1 MTFRFALSPLI
12 FIVALACIA
21 GPAQAGS
28 ADVESVECRLEADG
42 TFRFDVAVAHA
53 DAGWDHF
60 ADMWQ
65 VLGPDGAVLGER
77 VLAHPHDNEQPFT
90 RSQSGIEIPSE
101 INSVTIRAHDKI
113 HGWGGKEI
121 EIKRQVCSGR

>member
-1 MTFRFALSPLI
+1 MFKRFALSPLI
-12 FIVALACIA
+12 FTAALDCQGVPALA
-21 GPAQAGS
+21 GPA
-28 ADVESVECRLEADG
+28 DVKSVECRFEAGG
-42 TFRFDVAVAHA
+42 TFRLDVTVAHD

-60 ADMWQ
+60 ADIWQ
-65 VLGPDGAVLGER
+65 VLGPDGSVLGER

-90 RSQSGIEIPSE
+90 RSQSGIEIPSD

-121 EIKRQVCSGR
+121 VIKRTECSAG